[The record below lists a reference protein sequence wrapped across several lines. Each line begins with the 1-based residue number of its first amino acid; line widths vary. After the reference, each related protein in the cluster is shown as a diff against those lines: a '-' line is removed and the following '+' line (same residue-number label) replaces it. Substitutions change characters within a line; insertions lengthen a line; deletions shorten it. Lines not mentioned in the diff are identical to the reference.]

1 MSIYIDPTSIFY
13 GSSTTLTVDGLNNI
27 SITPSNFVLNTEI
40 TLTGIIAT
48 LIPTI
53 STIFYIEGYN
63 NLNQLE
69 KYNETVY
76 VKVTAVNNYIT
87 VLYNTPI
94 ELIVNG
100 SSSYQ
105 WYPSLFLN
113 QDYGSTVICTPL
125 ENITYT
131 IIATDPFNTVTRTYI
146 FITVNSNLTFTPNNP
161 TVYDGNLLN
170 LSVNYNLNFEH
181 TDYTWKSNLFL
192 SFPPN
197 CINLLYGD
205 KIRLHPYN
213 TIEYKV
219 DAYQNNKLVTSGNIK
234 INVIQKPSN
243 IIDVDILPYQL
254 YGYIINRNRKKLK
267 EELLKNI
274 QLSKKIIKFYYTTL
288 QTAYR
293 MEFTNK
299 NGIEFKV
306 PWLTYYQITNESNGM
321 ILSFEQQWRFF
332 QYINFYQRKN
342 NNITLSNFTFLL
354 NIVNELYLEKPL
366 KIYITPLNSSK

>member
-1 MSIYIDPTSIFY
+1 MSVYVDKTAISY
-13 GSSTTLTVDGLNNI
+13 GGSTTITVDDLNNI

-48 LIPTI
+48 VSPIV

-63 NLNQLE
+63 NLNEIQ

-87 VLYNTPI
+87 VPYNTST

-100 SSSYQ
+100 CSTYQ
-105 WYPSLFLN
+105 WYPSLYLN
-113 QDYGSTVICTPL
+113 QNYGSKVICTPL
-125 ENITYT
+125 ENNVYT
-131 IIATDPFNTVTRTYI
+131 ILGTDPFNTITRTYI
-146 FITVNSNLTFTPNNP
+146 NITVQSNLIFTPENP
-161 TVYDGNLLN
+161 TIYDGNLLN
-170 LSVNYNLNFEH
+170 LSVNYNLNSEQ
-181 TDYTWKSNLFL
+181 TAYTWKSNLFL

-197 CINLLYGD
+197 CVNLLYGETI
-205 KIRLHPYN
+205 KLHPYN

-219 DAYQNNKLVTSGNIK
+219 NAYQNNKLVTSGNIK
-234 INVIQKPSN
+234 INVISKPSN

-254 YGYIINRNRKKLK
+254 YEYIINRNNIKLK
-267 EELLKNI
+267 EELLKNP
-274 QLSKKIIKFYYTTL
+274 QLSKKIIKFYYNTL

-306 PWLTYYQITNESNGM
+306 PWLTYYQITNESNAM
-321 ILSFEQQWRFF
+321 IISFEQQWRFF

-342 NNITLSNFTFLL
+342 DNVTLSNFTFLL
-354 NIVNELYLEKPL
+354 NNVNALFLEKPQ
-366 KIYITPLNSSK
+366 KIYITPI

>member
-1 MSIYIDPTSIFY
+1 MSIYIDQTAISY
-13 GSSTTLTVDGLNNI
+13 GSSTTLTVDGLNNV
-27 SITPSNFVLNTEI
+27 SITPSNFVVNTEV

-48 LIPTI
+48 LVPTI

-63 NLNQLE
+63 NLNQVE

-87 VLYNTPI
+87 VSYNTPI

-100 SSSYQ
+100 CSSYE
-105 WYPSLFLN
+105 WYPSLYLN
-113 QDYGSTVICTPL
+113 QNYGSNVVCTPL

-131 IIATDPFNTVTRTYI
+131 ILGKDPFNTITRTYI
-146 FITVNSNLTFTPNNP
+146 FVTVNSNLIFTPENP
-161 TVYDGNLLN
+161 TVYDGNILD
-170 LSVNYNLNFEH
+170 LSVYYNLNSEQ
-181 TDYTWKSNLFL
+181 TLYTWKSEFFL
-192 SFPPN
+192 RLPPN
-197 CINLLYGD
+197 CVNLLYGD
-205 KIRLHPYN
+205 TIKLHPYN

-219 DAYQNNKLVTSGNIK
+219 NAYQNNQLVTSGNIK
-234 INVIQKPSN
+234 VNVISKPSN
-243 IIDVDILPYQL
+243 IIDNDILPYQL
-254 YGYIINRNRKKLK
+254 YEYIINRNRKKLK
-267 EELLKNI
+267 EELLKNT

-306 PWLTYYQITNESNGM
+306 PWLTYYQITNESNAM
-321 ILSFEQQWRFF
+321 ILSFEQQWKFF

-342 NNITLSNFTFLL
+342 DNITLSNFTFLL
-354 NIVNELYLEKPL
+354 NNVNALFLEKPQ
-366 KIYITPLNSSK
+366 KIYITPL